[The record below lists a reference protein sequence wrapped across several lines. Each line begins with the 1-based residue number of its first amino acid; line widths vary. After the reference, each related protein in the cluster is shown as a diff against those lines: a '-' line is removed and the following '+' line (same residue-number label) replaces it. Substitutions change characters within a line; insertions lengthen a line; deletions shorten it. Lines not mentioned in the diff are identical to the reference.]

1 MKGKK
6 SSGLDQVSNFIIKL
20 LPPTYI
26 ESLVHR
32 FNHWLNEGRYPDFWK
47 TSKIVTLNKLKAGIP
62 RSNQTR
68 PISLLATHSKLF
80 EKVLLD
86 RIRSWVEGNK
96 LVPSEQSGFRM
107 NCLLQTRVLSI
118 FQEVQNNLAANV
130 PTLALYVDYEKAFDL
145 V

>member
-96 LVPSEQSGFRM
+96 LVPSEQSGF
-107 NCLLQTRVLSI
+107 
-118 FQEVQNNLAANV
+118 
-130 PTLALYVDYEKAFDL
+130 
-145 V
+145 